1 MSSVNRVSHTQHHP
15 SSGISPELRS
25 AARKAVD
32 AASPNYLTDAQAA
45 KLPPAVKAAIASMTK
60 DGMDAGVFLV
70 SAQVGKSKT
79 PLYVAYGGDDAG
91 TKWVAFTKDG
101 TKVTSGGAHE

>member
-1 MSSVNRVSHTQHHP
+1 
-15 SSGISPELRS
+15 
-25 AARKAVD
+25 
-32 AASPNYLTDAQAA
+32 
-45 KLPPAVKAAIASMTK
+45 
-60 DGMDAGVFLV
+60 MDAGVFLV